1 MLKDF
6 SAGMMTKLAALA
18 LFSALFMFAVPSH
31 AQQIADPEFKPT
43 VAHPAY
49 SKNGPRV
56 LFDEAH
62 NNFHTTHGR
71 YKPFADLLT
80 EDGYYV
86 VASRKP
92 FTQES
97 LATFKVMVIA
107 DALGAEE
114 MDDDGA
120 VHPAFTDEECDEVR
134 DWVCGGGALLL
145 IVDRAPFNG
154 AADTL
159 AKRFNVDLSKGP
171 TVDQAHVTADRD
183 NPGLVVSSRE
193 SGLLLDHP
201 ITGGRND
208 SEKINRVIAL
218 TGQTLKGP
226 DGSTTFLKIAA
237 AVSDPKPADAS
248 AGGVTG
254 MAQGIAFKFGKGRV
268 VVLGEAAMLS
278 AQIVGRD
285 RRPVGM
291 NYPDVDNKQLALN
304 IVHWLSGALRER

>member
-1 MLKDF
+1 MI
-6 SAGMMTKLAALA
+6 TRLAAFS
-18 LFSALFMFAVPSH
+18 LFSALLFMLAVLSH

-92 FTQES
+92 FTKES

-120 VHPAFTDEECDEVR
+120 DHPAFADEECDAVR
-134 DWVCGGGALLL
+134 DWVRGGGALLL
-145 IVDRAPFNG
+145 VVDRAPFNG

-171 TVDQAHVTADRD
+171 AVDQAHVTADRD

-208 SEKINRVIAL
+208 SEKINRVIAF

-226 DGSTTFLKIAA
+226 EGSTTFLKIAVA
-237 AVSDPKPADAS
+237 APDPKPAAAGADAS

-254 MAQGIAFKFGKGRV
+254 VAQGIAFKFGKGRV

>member
-1 MLKDF
+1 MITKIAAF
-6 SAGMMTKLAALA
+6 S
-18 LFSALFMFAVPSH
+18 LFSASLFMFAALSY
-31 AQQIADPEFKPT
+31 AQQVADPEFKVT
-43 VAHPAY
+43 VAHSAY

-92 FTQES
+92 FTKES
-97 LATFKVMVIA
+97 LATFKVVVIV
-107 DALGAEE
+107 DALGTEE
-114 MDDDGA
+114 VDDDGA
-120 VHPAFTDEECDEVR
+120 DHPAFTDEECDAVR
-134 DWVCGGGALLL
+134 DWVRSGGALLL

-159 AKRFNVDLSKGP
+159 AKHFGVDLSKG
-171 TVDQAHVTADRD
+171 TAVDQAHVTAEHD

-201 ITGGRND
+201 ITQGRND
-208 SEKINRVIAL
+208 SEKIKRVIAL
-218 TGQTLKGP
+218 TGQTVKGP
-226 DGSTTFLKIAA
+226 EGSTTFLKIAEPVIDKTQA
-237 AVSDPKPADAS
+237 AAGADAS
-248 AGGVTG
+248 ASGVAG
-254 MAQGIAFKFGKGRV
+254 LAQGIAFKFGKGRV

-304 IVHWLSGALRER
+304 IMHWLSGVLRER